1 MIRAFSPRDI
11 ARLRRRQVSG
21 ASLDL
26 EGRIL
31 SGRSPL
37 QHAIGTLWPGRRH
50 PYHTWLLE
58 PVDGSFPGGCAQA
71 RRRRD
76 TTEADLTFI
85 APALSTGPRAVL
97 SWQRL
102 LPEACQ
108 GLAACGVTSIFAA
121 IDADEPVALQV
132 LRRLGFADLA
142 HETVYRL
149 AAPHPIEP
157 AEPIATRAPQPSDG
171 PALDRLARS
180 GLASVDR
187 AGSQAG
193 EWDRHPLGGQHALRG
208 HSRVWIGSGSE
219 LLGAWRLCEG
229 SAGRWLSCLTA
240 EGAGAATLVGAAL
253 AAAGT
258 GAQPLFAA
266 ARSDQAA
273 LHDAL
278 RARGFEPF
286 VDRIVLVKH
295 NALRVIEPAWR
306 EQQTL
311 EGSMEAAPSRFS
323 PPLAAQVDP
332 SDARPGVPGPSGA

>member
-1 MIRAFSPRDI
+1 MIRAFSPRDF

-50 PYHTWLLE
+50 AYHTWLLE

-71 RRRRD
+71 RRRRE

-85 APALSTGPRAVL
+85 APALSAGPRAVL

-108 GLAACGVTSIFAA
+108 GLAARGIVSIFAA
-121 IDADEPVALQV
+121 VDAAEPVAPQI
-132 LRRLGFADLA
+132 LRRLGFVDQA
-142 HETVYRL
+142 HDTVYQRAAGQPL
-149 AAPHPIEP
+149 AP
-157 AEPIATRAPQPSDG
+157 AEAIVSRAPQPADG
-171 PALDRLARS
+171 PALDRLARA

-187 AGSQAG
+187 AGSLAG
-193 EWDRHPLGGQHALRG
+193 EWDRHPLGGQHNLRG
-208 HSRVWIGSGSE
+208 QSRVWLGPAGE

-229 SAGRWLSCLTA
+229 PAGRWLSCLVA
-240 EGAGAATLVGAAL
+240 EGVEATTLVSAAL
-253 AAAGT
+253 AAAGA
-258 GAQPLFAA
+258 GSQPIFTA

-273 LHDAL
+273 LHGAL
-278 RARGFEPF
+278 RAQGFEPF
-286 VDRIVLVKH
+286 LDRIVFVKH

-306 EQQTL
+306 EQPTI
-311 EGSMEAAPSRFS
+311 EGGMEAAPSRFS
-323 PPLAAQVDP
+323 PPLAARVDP
-332 SDARPGVPGPSGA
+332 SEARPGMRGPSGA